1 MIFKKQIVTLLA
13 FVILLSQMSWAFTV
27 HFCDDKVASVSINS
41 NINEQDLEKNCC
53 GKVEKDS
60 KCCSNKSFKIKKTSD
75 KFQENT
81 VQLQPKLFVSEIQN
95 TSKKFVNIAN
105 YKKSKVLK
113 FYHFLDNLP
122 PIFQRNCQLIFYA

>member
-27 HFCDDKVASVSINS
+27 HFCADKVSSVSINS

-53 GKVEKDS
+53 GEVEKDS

-75 KFQENT
+75 KFHENT
-81 VQLQPKLFVSEIQN
+81 VQLQPKSFISEIQN
-95 TSKKFVNIAN
+95 TSEQFVNIVN

-113 FYHFLDNLP
+113 VYHFLDNLP